1 MFLINLVITLVRA
14 LLCRHVIMQLD
25 DILTP
30 FFLCLEK
37 LHYLSFLDVET
48 KELSL
53 ECFSSPSS
61 ALAATVF
68 PFSLWQ
74 GGPLPHLWGGPST
87 SSHAASLD
95 FSEMSQGWRGNILPS
110 HCFTGEM

>member
-1 MFLINLVITLVRA
+1 
-14 LLCRHVIMQLD
+14 MQLD
-25 DILTP
+25 DIVTP

-48 KELSL
+48 KESSL

-61 ALAATVF
+61 ALAATAF

-74 GGPLPHLWGGPST
+74 GGPPPHLWGGLSAT
-87 SSHAASLD
+87 SHATSLGL
-95 FSEMSQGWRGNILPS
+95 SEMSQGWRGDILPS
-110 HCFTGEM
+110 HCLTVEM